1 MTQIID
7 AAQQSG
13 GNVTKGQKDTAGIR
27 QIIAK
32 YAFEPY
38 GPQTKTKLCSQFAH
52 SVIKVMK

>member
-13 GNVTKGQKDTAGIR
+13 GNVTLEKKDTAGRR
-27 QIIAK
+27 QRITK

-38 GPQTKTKLCSQFAH
+38 RPLTKTKLCSQILH

>member
-13 GNVTKGQKDTAGIR
+13 GDVTQGQKDTAGR
-27 QIIAK
+27 SQRIAK
-32 YAFEPY
+32 DAFEPY
-38 GPQTKTKLCSQFAH
+38 RPQTKTKLRSQIAH